1 MNKRYYTVVYEITNE
16 EAFKRVAGQAT
27 ASMADD
33 VSPIDGVKVTAC
45 GEGDIMTCYDALAEC
60 ASNNGHDVDDV
71 VTEWCQ
77 EHEIP
82 TDEIQR
88 IIG

>member
-33 VSPIDGVKVTAC
+33 VSPIDGVKVVAC
-45 GEGDIMTCYDALAEC
+45 GDGDTMTGFDALYELAMDL
-60 ASNNGHDVDDV
+60 GHNPD
-71 VTEWCQ
+71 T
-77 EHEIP
+77 
-82 TDEIQR
+82 
-88 IIG
+88 IIRDFCEDKGLDADATIG